1 MEDLETIIKRQRW
14 SRRGLA
20 RNTALAGAGLAG
32 LATMPARITRADNIA
47 LSVFSPLAPDPA
59 PPGVA
64 KFSEDAFAQWQTTNG
79 IKVSYEALAWGQLH
93 DKMATDFA
101 SGADTYDVI
110 YMSGWVPEFAEF
122 LTPIGDKIP
131 ADLKADLPPSSFSTV
146 TWDNNVYGVVFTLSL
161 LTLFYNTEH
170 FDKAGLKT
178 PPATW
183 DDLKGYAKEL
193 TKDGQHGWVLNYGDP
208 AGIGGVASYWM
219 VFLQQAG
226 GTMYGP
232 DGLPVFNDEHG
243 LAALQLMVDMFT
255 NGSTDPGSISYIG
268 INDATNVFTAGKAS
282 MMMNWPFTW
291 KPANDPASSQIVGKL
306 GSALL
311 PAGAAGTASIDGTDA
326 WTITSSS
333 KNPDAAMKLIEF
345 YLDSEIQK
353 RQVLD
358 TGWLPIRLSVLADP
372 EVQKASPNA
381 AVVSEQAKH
390 PYNSFVTPD
399 YNEVT
404 QAIGTEIQKA
414 LRGDKKPQ
422 DALKDAS
429 DQVTAIVKKRLG

>member
-1 MEDLETIIKRQRW
+1 VNDLEAMLTRQRI
-14 SRRGLA
+14 SRRTLA
-20 RNTALAGAGLAG
+20 KRGALVGAGLAG
-32 LATMPARITRADNIA
+32 VDMAPSRLVRADDVS
-47 LSVFSPLAPDPA
+47 LSVFCPLAPDPA

-64 KFSEDAFAQWQTTNG
+64 KFSEDAFGQWQQTNG
-79 IKVSYEALAWGQLH
+79 IKVNYEALAWPQLH

-131 ADLKADLPPSSFSTV
+131 PDLKADLPPSSFSTV
-146 TWDNNVYGVVFTLSL
+146 TWDDKVYGVVFTLSL
-161 LTLFYNTEH
+161 LTLFYNQEH
-170 FDKAGLKT
+170 FDKAGIKA
-178 PPATW
+178 PPTTW
-183 DDLKGYAKEL
+183 DELKGYAEEL
-193 TKDGQHGWVLNYGDP
+193 TGGNQYGWVLNYGDP

-219 VFLQQAG
+219 VYLQQAG
-226 GTMYGP
+226 GTMYGE
-232 DGLPVFNDEHG
+232 DGLPVFNDEKG

-255 NGSTDPGSISYIG
+255 NGSTDPGSISYVG

-306 GSALL
+306 GSAIL
-311 PAGAAGTASIDGTDA
+311 PAGAAGSASIDGTDA
-326 WTITSSS
+326 WTITASS
-333 KNPDAAMKLIEF
+333 KYPDDAMKLIEF
-345 YLDSEIQK
+345 YLDPAVQK

-358 TGWLPIRLSVLADP
+358 TGLLPIRLSVLADP
-372 EVQKASPNA
+372 EVQAAAPNA

-390 PYNSFVTPD
+390 PYDSFVTPD

-404 QAIGTEIQKA
+404 QALGTEIQKA
-414 LRGDKKPQ
+414 LRGDKSPQ

-429 DQVTAIVKKRLG
+429 DQVTTIVKKRLG